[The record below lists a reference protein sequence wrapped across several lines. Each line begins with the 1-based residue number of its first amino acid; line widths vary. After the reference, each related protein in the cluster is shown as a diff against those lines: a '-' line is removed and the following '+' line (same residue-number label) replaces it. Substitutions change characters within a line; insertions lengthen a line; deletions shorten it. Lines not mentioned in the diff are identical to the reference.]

1 MTKKKKEKNKQLTN
15 KVIGVFTNNPTK
27 SFNYKQIAKFI
38 PIKNPSKRKEVIP
51 VLEDIKEQGLIEEI
65 NRGKYTLKSSE
76 GSVTGKVTAVN
87 SRNAIVQSNEVTEE
101 IIVPFSKSIRVLHND
116 IVQVQIFPGS
126 KKGYYEGRVID
137 VLERAP
143 KKYVGI
149 LKRSEHHAFLIPD
162 SKKMP
167 FDLFIPLS
175 KLNNGKDGD
184 KAIARLTEWPSNTK
198 NPYGEIIEVLGKQG
212 EHEAEMH
219 SIMAEYNFPIRFP
232 EEVLAE
238 AENMSPGI
246 TPEEI
251 KKRKDF
257 RDKLTFTIDPKDAKD
272 FDDALSIE
280 QLPGNKWEI
289 GIHIADVTHYI
300 KPGSITDQ
308 EAYDRGTSVY
318 LVDRVIPMLPE
329 HLSNYICSLRPDEEK
344 LCFSAVFELNKQGT
358 ITKRWFGRTVIK
370 SNRRFN
376 YKEVQDIINTQK
388 GDSSNEILLLNQIAQ
403 QLRSQRF
410 KNGSIDFERFEVHFE
425 IDEKGVPLNINLEES
440 NEAHQLI
447 EEFML
452 LANKEVAKT
461 YSNSQ
466 QKQKS
471 RQKKD
476 APPAEKG
483 FVYRIH
489 DYPDQDKIKNF
500 IRIVRRFG
508 YQFDTRDQQITPSS
522 LNQLLKNIKGTNE
535 QNLIETLLLRSMSK
549 AVYSPE
555 NIGHYGLA
563 FEYYTHFTSPI
574 RRYPDV
580 MVHRLLEDH
589 LEQKKEYKT
598 SNLKEICKHVSA
610 REQLAVDAERASIK
624 YKQVEFM
631 SDKIGNIYTG
641 IISGVSQMGL
651 FVELIANKCEGL
663 VPMNDLDDDYY
674 IYDEKHYLLKGRET
688 KTVYQLG
695 DKVNVQV
702 TRADIPKKQLDLHLL
717 DKI

>member
-1 MTKKKKEKNKQLTN
+1 MTKKKKTKNRQLKN
-15 KVIGVFTNNPTK
+15 KVIGIFSNNPTK
-27 SFNYKQIAKFI
+27 SFNYKQIAQLLQ
-38 PIKNPSKRKEVIP
+38 IKNTSKRKEVIP
-51 VLEDIKEQGLIEEI
+51 VLEDIKEQGLIAEI
-65 NRGKYTLKSSE
+65 NRGKYTLKSRE
-76 GSVTGKVTAVN
+76 GTVTGKVIIVN
-87 SRNAIVQSNEVTEE
+87 SRSAVVQSDKVNDD
-101 IIVPFSKSIRVLHND
+101 IIVPFSKSICVLLND
-116 IVQVQIFPGS
+116 IVQVQVFPGS
-126 KKGYYEGRVID
+126 KKGSLEGKVTEVI
-137 VLERAP
+137 ERAP

-149 LKRSEHHAFLIPD
+149 LKLSDHHAFLIPD

-167 FDLFIPLS
+167 FDLYIPFS

-184 KAIARLTEWPSNTK
+184 KAIARLTEWPSNKK

-212 EHEAEMH
+212 DHEAEMH
-219 SIMAEYNFPIRFP
+219 SIMAEYNFPFRFP
-232 EEVLAE
+232 EDVLNE
-238 AENMSPGI
+238 AEKITTGI
-246 TPEEI
+246 TKEEI
-251 KKRKDF
+251 KKRRDF
-257 RDKLTFTIDPKDAKD
+257 RDKLTFTIDPKEAKD

-280 QLPGNKWEI
+280 QISENKLEI
-289 GIHIADVTHYI
+289 SIHIADVAHYI
-300 KPGSITDQ
+300 KPGSLIDQ
-308 EAYDRGTSVY
+308 EAHDRGTSVY

-329 HLSNYICSLRPDEEK
+329 RLSNDICSLRPDEEK
-344 LCFSAVFELNKQGT
+344 LCFSAVFVLDKKGVVS
-358 ITKRWFGRTVIK
+358 KRWFGRTVIK
-370 SNRRFN
+370 SDRRFN
-376 YKEVQDIINTQK
+376 YKEIQDIINTRK
-388 GDSSNEILLLNQIAQ
+388 SDYSNEILLLNQIAQ
-403 QLRSQRF
+403 ELRKQRF

-425 IDEKGVPLNINLEES
+425 IDEKGVPLEINLEES

-461 YSNSQ
+461 YTND
-466 QKQKS
+466 KQY
-471 RQKKD
+471 KKD
-476 APPAEKG
+476 DKPSKKG

-489 DYPDQDKIKNF
+489 DHPDPDKIKNF

-508 YQFDTRDQQITPSS
+508 YQFDTQDQQITPTS
-522 LNQLLKNIKGTNE
+522 LNQLLKNIKSTNE

-589 LEQKKEYKT
+589 LEQKNDYKT
-598 SNLKEICKHVSA
+598 SNLNETCKHVSA

-631 SDKIGNIYTG
+631 SDKIGDIYTG

-651 FVELIANKCEGL
+651 FIELIANKCEGL

-674 IYDEKHYLLKGRET
+674 VYDEKHYLLKGRKT